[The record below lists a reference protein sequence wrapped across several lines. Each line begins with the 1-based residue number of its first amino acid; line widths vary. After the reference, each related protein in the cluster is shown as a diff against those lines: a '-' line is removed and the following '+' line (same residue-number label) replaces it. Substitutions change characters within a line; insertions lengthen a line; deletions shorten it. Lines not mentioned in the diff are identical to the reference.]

1 MSQTVSPS
9 TSRCYGMA
17 RVARAVM
24 RHMIVLANALLREG
38 RDWLPERPRPR
49 RILVRRYRP

>member
-17 RVARAVM
+17 RVARAWSVS
-24 RHMIVLANALLREG
+24 RAVYCFLKGTPSPAIA
-38 RDWLPERPRPR
+38 R
-49 RILVRRYRP
+49 RRGPTGPWRAFCARM

>member
-17 RVARAVM
+17 RVAR
-24 RHMIVLANALLREG
+24 RHAAHDRFGKCIVA
-38 RDWLPERPRPR
+38 
-49 RILVRRYRP
+49 